1 VQWLPGLRRNGAA
14 SPPRAGAKRA
24 PRRQFSQD
32 LLRLGLLSAVLAAG
46 LWLIMA
52 FRLPINPDLEVAQPS
67 PVTLKSPRSTT
78 FVSEVLTEQARQR
91 VADAEENQ
99 VYKTD
104 RALPI
109 QQRDRQDELLRQI
122 ERVRDDNALGA
133 SARSQRIFELAA
145 PQTGLS
151 LAQAEAIVA
160 LTESQWQMVASL
172 SRNLYN
178 RAIAD
183 NEYSLDSAAINRVR
197 ELFLPFNLP
206 SSLSSQQQEL
216 VTLFVMAFLIPN
228 RELDQEATIARQ
240 AAAREAVE
248 PVQVRVLK
256 DELLVQEGAL
266 VTPAD
271 MEKLKALGLIS
282 TRPGWPHL
290 LAYGLLAGLLG
301 ATFGVYVYLFQP
313 DIWPSTR
320 PMLVI
325 VGLMLATA
333 AAAKLLLPAWRGAPY
348 AFPLAMASMLLAV
361 LFNCH
366 LAIIVTVLLSVVL
379 GVLGDQLFDLTVV
392 ACFGGLAGIFCVR
405 KLERSTTFLL
415 GGLLVA
421 LVTGLVETA
430 FWLNGFTLLRIE
442 DLAAIATFSTINGG
456 LSAIMALG
464 LTNPLGR
471 AAGCVTPLQ
480 LLELAHPTQ
489 PLLRRL
495 MREAPGTYYH
505 SINVSNL
512 AEAAAEAIGADALL
526 LRVGAYYHDIGK
538 MIRPYFFTDNQ
549 IDRSNVH
556 DDLDP
561 ETSVAIIIDHVR
573 EGVKMAEQAGLP
585 AQIVD
590 FIRTHHGTS
599 VAGHF
604 YQLALQR
611 EDTVDIAEYTY
622 PGPKPWT
629 VEQAVLLLADSVEA
643 TVRSKSQSGKL
654 RVQRPGD
661 DVEVRTRADEAQ
673 TLDDL
678 VGQIIDSR
686 VRGGQLDDSPIT
698 QRDLALIKRAFLN
711 TLQGIYHPRVE
722 YNQPPVT
729 NVPA

>member
-1 VQWLPGLRRNGAA
+1 MPQSRPATRRSVRRRSSTRDGLRLV
-14 SPPRAGAKRA
+14 
-24 PRRQFSQD
+24 
-32 LLRLGLLSAVLAAG
+32 LLGAVLAGG

-52 FRLPINPDLEVAQPS
+52 FRLPSDPDIQVDQPS

-78 FVSEVLTEQARQR
+78 FVSEVLTEQARER
-91 VADAEENQ
+91 VAANEGNQ
-99 VYKTD
+99 VYKLD
-104 RALPI
+104 RSLPI
-109 QQRDRQDELLRQI
+109 QQRDLQDAVLQQI
-122 ERVRDDNALGA
+122 ERARLDRSSSAAERVDRVLGTA
-133 SARSQRIFELAA
+133 G
-145 PQTGLS
+145 PQVGLS
-151 LAQAEAIVA
+151 LEQAQALVA
-160 LTESQWQMVASL
+160 LSDEEWQTVAAQA
-172 SRNLYN
+172 RRLYG

-183 NEYSLDSAAINRVR
+183 NNYSLDASAIDRVR
-197 ELFLPFNLP
+197 DLFLPFNMP
-206 SSLSSQQQEL
+206 PGLSGTQQEL
-216 VTLFVMAFLIPN
+216 ITTLVMGFLVPN
-228 RELDQEATIARQ
+228 RALDEEATAARQDAARQ
-240 AAAREAVE
+240 AVQ
-248 PVQVRVLK
+248 PVPVRVLK

-271 MEKLKALGLIS
+271 MEKLQALGLIS
-282 TRPGWPHL
+282 ARAGGPRLIG
-290 LAYGLLAGLLG
+290 YGLLALLIG
-301 ATFGVYVYLFQP
+301 AIFSAYLYYFQP
-313 DIWPSTR
+313 DIWPAVR

-333 AAAKLLLPAWRGAPY
+333 AAAKLLLPTWRAAPY
-348 AFPLAMASMLLAV
+348 AFPLAAAAMLLGV
-361 LFNCH
+361 LFNSH
-366 LAIIVTVLLSVVL
+366 LAIVVTLLLAVVL

-405 KLERSTTFLL
+405 KLERSTTYLF
-415 GGLLVA
+415 GGLVVA
-421 LVTGLVETA
+421 TVTFLAQAA
-430 FWLNGFTLLRIE
+430 FWLNGFTLPRPD
-442 DLAAIATFSTINGG
+442 DLAPLAIFSAINGG
-456 LSAIMALG
+456 LSAILALG

-471 AAGCVTPLQ
+471 AAGRVTPLQ

-549 IDRSNVH
+549 IDRPNVH
-556 DDLDP
+556 DELDP

-573 EGVKMAEQAGLP
+573 EGVKMATQASLP

-611 EDTVDIAEYTY
+611 EDSVDIAEYTY

-629 VEQAVLLLADSVEA
+629 TEQAILLLADSVEA
-643 TVRSKSQSGKL
+643 TVRSKAQSGKL
-654 RVQRPGD
+654 RIHRPGD
-661 DVEVRTRADEAQ
+661 EPEARARHDESQ
-673 TLDDL
+673 SLDEL
-678 VGQIIDSR
+678 LNQILDSR
-686 VRGGQLDDSPIT
+686 VRGGQLDDSPLT
-698 QRDLALIKRAFLN
+698 MRDLALIKAAFLN

-722 YNQPPVT
+722 YN
-729 NVPA
+729 VPATSKVPV